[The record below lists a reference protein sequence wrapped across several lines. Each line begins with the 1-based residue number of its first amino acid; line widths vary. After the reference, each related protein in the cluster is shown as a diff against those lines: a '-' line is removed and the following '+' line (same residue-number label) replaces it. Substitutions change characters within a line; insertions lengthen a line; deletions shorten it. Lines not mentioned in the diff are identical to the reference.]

1 LRAFGHDLDTIFGDA
16 GPGLRRF
23 SRQGEFTIVGRDL
36 GPHPATGSA
45 GLESGA
51 AGFRTDYTLTTT
63 SPMTTTS
70 SWTSRSYWPA
80 KGFAAL
86 FDYAALSHRRA
97 VAVLVLISLLA
108 FLPGFVQIPPVDRD
122 EAYFAQATK
131 QMIETGDYVDIR
143 YQDDVRYRKPV
154 GIYWLQAAVV
164 NTADELGLPNALT
177 TIWLYRIPSLL
188 GAIGAVLA
196 TYWCALAFVS
206 RRGAVLSAVMMAVS
220 TILGVEARLAKT
232 DAVLLFTI
240 VVAMS
245 VLARVYLAPFRGER
259 GPGLWLLAAFWSA
272 LAAGILIK
280 GPLIL
285 MVVGL
290 AAVTLSVLDRS
301 ARWLLAL
308 RPLPGIAWLFLLV
321 LPWFIAIFARVGT
334 QFLVAS
340 VGEDMLAK
348 VASAQDTH
356 GAPPGLYVILFFAT
370 FFPASMLAGLAAPAV
385 WAVRREPAAR
395 FLLAWLVP
403 SWIVFELVVTKLPH
417 YVLPLYPA
425 IAILIA
431 GAVETKVL
439 SRRPWMVRGTMWWFL
454 VPVIM
459 SIVGVVAAIVVERD
473 LALLAWPFFAG
484 AIVCGLFAWQL
495 YDDDGA
501 ERAFMRAAEA
511 SVLMAFGMYAVVLPS
526 LTPAFPS
533 VELTQVLQDSGC
545 RDPVAASTAY
555 QEPSLV
561 FLAGTKTRF
570 TDADGAADFLRGGAC
585 RFAFVD
591 APQEREFALRAE
603 AIGLRYTRGPRI
615 AGYNIAVGKPVA
627 IAVFQSAGAP

>member
-1 LRAFGHDLDTIFGDA
+1 M
-16 GPGLRRF
+16 
-23 SRQGEFTIVGRDL
+23 S
-36 GPHPATGSA
+36 
-45 GLESGA
+45 
-51 AGFRTDYTLTTT
+51 
-63 SPMTTTS
+63 TTS
-70 SWTSRSYWPA
+70 SAASQSTWPA

-86 FDYAALSHRRA
+86 FDYATASNRRA
-97 VAVLVLISLLA
+97 AVVLTVVALLA
-108 FLPGFVQIPPVDRD
+108 FLPGFFQIPPVDRD

-164 NTADELGLPNALT
+164 NTASALGVPNARGK
-177 TIWLYRIPSLL
+177 IWLYRVPSLI
-188 GAIGAVLA
+188 GAVGAVLA

-206 RRGAVLSAVMMAVS
+206 RRGAVLAGLMMSTSA
-220 TILGVEARLAKT
+220 ILSIEARLAKT
-232 DAVLLFTI
+232 DAMLLFT
-240 VVAMS
+240 VVLAMA
-245 VLARVYLAPFRGER
+245 VLARVYLAPRRGAVDP
-259 GPGLWLLAAFWSA
+259 PGWGLLAVFWTA
-272 LAAGILIK
+272 LAVSILIK

-290 AAVTLSVLDRS
+290 AALTLSVLDRS

-308 RPLPGIAWLFLLV
+308 RPLPGVLWLLLIV
-321 LPWFIAIFARVGT
+321 LPWFIAIYLRVGSE
-334 QFLVAS
+334 FLVAS

-348 VASAQDTH
+348 VANAREAH
-356 GAPPGLYVILFFAT
+356 GAPPGFYVILFFAT
-370 FFPASMLAGLAAPAV
+370 FFPASILASLAAPAV
-385 WAVRREPAAR
+385 WAVRKEPAAR

-439 SRRPWMVRGTMWWFL
+439 ARQVWLVRGIIWWFL
-454 VPVIM
+454 VPGIV
-459 SIVGVVAAIVVERD
+459 SVLAIVGAVMIGHG

-484 AIVCGLFAWQL
+484 AVVCGLFAWRL

-501 ERAFMRAAEA
+501 ERAFLRAAA
-511 SVLMAFGMYAVVLPS
+511 AAVLMGFGIYGVVVPS
-526 LTPAFPS
+526 LVPGFPA
-533 VELTQVLQDSGC
+533 VTLAQVLKEADC
-545 RDPVAASTAY
+545 DHPLAASAGY
-555 QEPSLV
+555 EEPSLV
-561 FLAGTKTRF
+561 FLAGTTTRF
-570 TDADGAADFLRGGAC
+570 TDAEGAADFMREGSC

-591 APQEREFALRAE
+591 AKQERAFALRAE

-615 AGYNIAVGKPVA
+615 DGFNISVGKPLT
-627 IAVFQSAGAP
+627 IAVFQSASAQ